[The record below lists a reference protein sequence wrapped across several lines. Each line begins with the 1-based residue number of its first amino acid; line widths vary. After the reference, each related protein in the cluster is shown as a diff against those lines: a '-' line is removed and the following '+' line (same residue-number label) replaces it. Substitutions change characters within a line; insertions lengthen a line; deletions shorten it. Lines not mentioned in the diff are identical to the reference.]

1 MGQEQR
7 HKDRHE
13 PNCTVNLTAASSG
26 NFLFFRVAAAVVF
39 DVSRI
44 QTFHSVLKVSTERI
58 VLMFF
63 DCNRLHLMTHFST
76 NQKETNLLHYFSD
89 CLSPCSKIHVLLYSG

>member
-1 MGQEQR
+1 MVVVGQEQR

-13 PNCTVNLTAASSG
+13 PNCTINHTAASLG
-26 NFLFFRVAAAVVF
+26 TFLFFRVAAAVVF

-58 VLMFF
+58 ALWF
-63 DCNRLHLMTHFST
+63 
-76 NQKETNLLHYFSD
+76 
-89 CLSPCSKIHVLLYSG
+89 